1 MPVKVRTFDVA
12 PHGSDP
18 CQFVQRAWHGVC
30 LSTKGWSHHSTD
42 LLCVPKDCR
51 KVCCIVSCKASGT
64 GHRGW
69 ADSCLADA
77 KLASPK
83 LAKHTSCIG
92 NGRTMTEVSTK
103 AWASRKTRLPSSKV
117 STVADVIPF
126 CKHATFMA
134 MSGLEST
141 AASWRPVPQR
151 PFKFWSSLLVTGLVV
166 SDLLGLGMSMCAILW
181 IYRPWFT
188 YIEKSSSCS
197 MSEPVNL
204 NLLYSRVPNG
214 RLF

>member
-1 MPVKVRTFDVA
+1 MVRIHV
-12 PHGSDP
+12 S
-18 CQFVQRAWHGVC
+18 
-30 LSTKGWSHHSTD
+30 LSKELDMEYASALTD
-42 LLCVPKDCR
+42 LLCVPKDWR
-51 KVCCIVSCKASGT
+51 KLCCLVSCKASGT

-134 MSGLEST
+134 MSGLECT
-141 AASWRPVPQR
+141 AASWRPQYRKDLPNFEVHY
-151 PFKFWSSLLVTGLVV
+151 WSL
-166 SDLLGLGMSMCAILW
+166 D
-181 IYRPWFT
+181 
-188 YIEKSSSCS
+188 
-197 MSEPVNL
+197 
-204 NLLYSRVPNG
+204 
-214 RLF
+214 